1 MGEIFT
7 FLSGPLEDSTSPK
20 QTYRS
25 VAKPMS
31 VSGSFPWNIAVEIS
45 SSHSDNH
52 AVLAMWSGMMASV

>member
-7 FLSGPLEDSTSPK
+7 FLAGPLGDSTGPK

-31 VSGSFPWNIAVEIS
+31 VSGSVPWNTAVEIS

-52 AVLAMWSGMMASV
+52 TALAM

>member
-52 AVLAMWSGMMASV
+52 AALAM